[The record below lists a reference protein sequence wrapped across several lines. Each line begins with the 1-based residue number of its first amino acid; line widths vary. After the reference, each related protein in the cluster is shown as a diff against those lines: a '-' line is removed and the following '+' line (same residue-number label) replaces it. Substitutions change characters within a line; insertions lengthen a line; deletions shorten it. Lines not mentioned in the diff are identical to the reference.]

1 MGVGEIDRG
10 AEMMLGEVPSYYA
23 ANNNY
28 VRIARERGDRKD
40 FQPDIKP
47 LHSPF
52 EGTLGIKTIQGQQV
66 RYSKKGARWGGGARS
81 ILYSLRPKS
90 NLEFYS

>member
-40 FQPDIKP
+40 FQPDVKP
-47 LHSPF
+47 LHSLF
-52 EGTLGIKTIQGQQV
+52 E
-66 RYSKKGARWGGGARS
+66 
-81 ILYSLRPKS
+81 S
-90 NLEFYS
+90 NIGNKN